1 MTEIYLIRHAQSL
14 GNETGRYLGHTN
26 LGLSNLGKNQ
36 ALMLSGYLKT
46 LKIDK
51 IYSSSL
57 IRAVET
63 ISPFAKERGLGIIKD
78 DEIREIYAGKWENMK
93 FDDLEIMYPEEYGN
107 VWRNNVG
114 LAKCPCGESMADV
127 QKRVC
132 KRIGEICTEN
142 NGKTVAIVS
151 HGAAIRAFMC
161 KSYSMPLEKMKDIAW
176 VSNASVTHIFYE
188 NGEYEFDFVSYDD
201 FLGDMISSLPRNV

>member
-14 GNETGRYLGHTN
+14 GNEAGRYLGQTD
-26 LGLSNLGKNQ
+26 LGLSELGKNQ
-36 ALMLSGYLKT
+36 AVMLREYLKT

-57 IRAVET
+57 SRAVAT
-63 ISPFAKERGLGIIKD
+63 IAPYADECGYEIIKD
-78 DEIREIYAGKWENMK
+78 DEIREIFAGKWENMK
-93 FDDLEIMYPEEYGN
+93 FDDLEVMYPEEYGN

-114 LAKCPCGESMADV
+114 LAKCPDGESMAEV

-132 KRIGEICTEN
+132 RRIDEVCAAN
-142 NGKTVAIVS
+142 DGKTVAIVS
-151 HGAAIRAFMC
+151 HGAAIRSFMC
-161 KSYSMPLEKMKDIAW
+161 KTYMLPLEKMKDIPW

-188 NGEYEFDFVSYDD
+188 NGKYTFDFVSYDK
-201 FLGDMISSLPRNV
+201 FLGEMISSLPRNV

>member
-26 LGLSNLGKNQ
+26 LGLSSLGQNQ
-36 ALMLSGYLKT
+36 ALMLSRYLQT

-57 IRAVET
+57 LRAVQT
-63 ISPFAKERGLGIIKD
+63 IQPFADKCGLDIIKE
-78 DEIREIYAGKWENMK
+78 DELREIYAGKWENMR
-93 FDDLEIMYPEEYGN
+93 FDDLEIMYPEEYGK
-107 VWRNNVG
+107 VWRHNVG
-114 LAKCPCGESMADV
+114 LAKCPDGESMADV
-127 QKRVC
+127 QRRVC
-132 KRIGEICTEN
+132 KRIDEICAQN

-151 HGAAIRAFMC
+151 HGAAIRSFMC
-161 KSYSMPLEKMKDIAW
+161 RCYEMELSEMKNIDW

-188 NGEYEFDFVSYDD
+188 NGQYRFDFVSYDD
-201 FLGDMISSLPRNV
+201 FLGNMVSSLPKNV